1 MLNNDLLAK
10 ALKVNTS
17 ITPEDEKEVDKIW
30 KKNPWL
36 AGRNQVYDELIAKR
50 ILERIS
56 VLVEKVDK
64 L

>member
-17 ITPEDEKEVDKIW
+17 ITSEDEKEVDEIW

-36 AGRNQVYDELIAKR
+36 VGRNQVYDELIAKR

-56 VLVEKVDK
+56 ELVEKVDK